1 VYEDLTQHYKAV
13 ARRLAAVP
21 TVKVQPVNVQPVKVQ
36 PARVKVVEAEPK
48 VIKLGVPPVS
58 DDARHFISSVLVAHR
73 MVWRELIQPDRRP
86 EMVRIRAEIYE
97 FLSNRGW
104 SLPQIGNLFKRD
116 HTTVLHSLRKLP
128 EWRAK

>member
-1 VYEDLTQHYKAV
+1 MSNVYEDLTEHYKAV

-21 TVKVQPVNVQPVKVQ
+21 TVKVQPVNVQ

-58 DDARHFISSVLVAHR
+58 DDARQFISSVLVAHR

-86 EMVRIRAEIYE
+86 EMVMIRAEIYE

-104 SLPQIGNLFKRD
+104 SLTQIGNLLKRD
-116 HTTVLHSLRKLP
+116 HTTVLSSLRKLP

>member
-1 VYEDLTQHYKAV
+1 LSNVYEDLTQHYKAV

-21 TVKVQPVNVQPVKVQ
+21 TVKVQPVKVQ
-36 PARVKVVEAEPK
+36 PAKKLPP

-58 DDARHFISSVLVAHR
+58 DDARQFISSVLVAHR

-97 FLSNRGW
+97 FLNNRGW
-104 SLPQIGNLFKRD
+104 SLTQIGNLFKRD
-116 HTTVLHSLRKLP
+116 HTSVLHAIRKR
-128 EWRAK
+128 RAK

>member
-1 VYEDLTQHYKAV
+1 MSNVYEDLTQHYKAV

-21 TVKVQPVNVQPVKVQ
+21 TVKVQPVKVQPVKIV
-36 PARVKVVEAEPK
+36 PP

-58 DDARHFISSVLVAHR
+58 DDARQFISSVLVAHR

-97 FLSNRGW
+97 FLNNRGW
-104 SLPQIGNLFKRD
+104 SLAQIGNLFKRD
-116 HTTVLHSLRKLP
+116 HTSVLHAIRKR
-128 EWRAK
+128 RAK

>member
-1 VYEDLTQHYKAV
+1 MSNVYEDLTQHYKAV

-21 TVKVQPVNVQPVKVQ
+21 TVKVQPVKVQPVKIV
-36 PARVKVVEAEPK
+36 PP

-58 DDARHFISSVLVAHR
+58 DDARQFISSVLVAHR

-97 FLSNRGW
+97 FLNNRGW
-104 SLPQIGNLFKRD
+104 SLTQIGNLFKRD
-116 HTTVLHSLRKLP
+116 HTSVLHAIRKR
-128 EWRAK
+128 RAK

>member
-1 VYEDLTQHYKAV
+1 MSNVYEDLTQHYKAV

-21 TVKVQPVNVQPVKVQ
+21 TVKVQPVKVQ
-36 PARVKVVEAEPK
+36 PAKKLPP

-58 DDARHFISSVLVAHR
+58 DDARQFISSVLVAHR

-97 FLSNRGW
+97 FLNNRGW
-104 SLPQIGNLFKRD
+104 SLTQIGNLFKRD
-116 HTTVLHSLRKLP
+116 HTSVLHAIRKR
-128 EWRAK
+128 RAK

>member
-1 VYEDLTQHYKAV
+1 VYDDLTQHYKAV

-21 TVKVQPVNVQPVKVQ
+21 TVKVQPVKVQPVKIV
-36 PARVKVVEAEPK
+36 PP

-58 DDARHFISSVLVAHR
+58 DDARHFISSVLVANR

-86 EMVRIRAEIYE
+86 EMVMIRAEIYE
-97 FLSNRGW
+97 FLNNIGW
-104 SLPQIGNLFKRD
+104 SLTQIGNLLKRD
-116 HTTVLHSLRKLP
+116 HTTVLSSLRKLP

>member
-1 VYEDLTQHYKAV
+1 LSNVYEDLTEHYKAV

-21 TVKVQPVNVQPVKVQ
+21 TVKVQPVKVA
-36 PARVKVVEAEPK
+36 PARVQAVEAEPK

-58 DDARHFISSVLVAHR
+58 DDARQFISSVLVAHR

-86 EMVRIRAEIYE
+86 EMVMIRAEIYE
-97 FLSNRGW
+97 FLNNRGW
-104 SLPQIGNLFKRD
+104 SLTQIGNLLKRD
-116 HTTVLHSLRKLP
+116 HTTVLSSLRKLP

>member
-21 TVKVQPVNVQPVKVQ
+21 TVEVQPVKVQ

-58 DDARHFISSVLVAHR
+58 DDARQFISSVLVANR

-86 EMVRIRAEIYE
+86 EMVMIRAEIYE
-97 FLSNRGW
+97 FLNNRGW
-104 SLPQIGNLFKRD
+104 SLTQIGNLLKRD
-116 HTTVLHSLRKLP
+116 HTTVLSSLRKLP

>member
-1 VYEDLTQHYKAV
+1 LSNVYDDLTQHYKDV

-21 TVKVQPVNVQPVKVQ
+21 TVKVQPVKVQPVKIV
-36 PARVKVVEAEPK
+36 PP

-58 DDARHFISSVLVAHR
+58 DDARQFISSVLVANR

-86 EMVRIRAEIYE
+86 EMVMIRAEIYE
-97 FLSNRGW
+97 FLNNRGW
-104 SLPQIGNLFKRD
+104 SLTQIGNLLKRD
-116 HTTVLHSLRKLP
+116 HTTVLSSLRKLP

>member
-1 VYEDLTQHYKAV
+1 LSNVYEDLTQHYKAV

-21 TVKVQPVNVQPVKVQ
+21 TVKVQPVKVQPVKIV
-36 PARVKVVEAEPK
+36 PP

-58 DDARHFISSVLVAHR
+58 DDARQFISSVLVAHK

-104 SLPQIGNLFKRD
+104 SLTQIGNLFKRD
-116 HTTVLHSLRKLP
+116 HTSVLHAIRKR
-128 EWRAK
+128 RAK